1 MTADFQRDGSPAA
14 RVEGLGSF
22 KAPSATCWWGW
33 VEEEA
38 AGGGSS
44 TCGGAAVQRSLTARE
59 FWWRIGDE
67 ERLVSYARARCS

>member
-1 MTADFQRDGSPAA
+1 MTGRFRWLWSSAA
-14 RVEGLGSF
+14 RVEEPWSF
-22 KAPSATCWWGW
+22 RAPSATFWWVW

-44 TCGGAAVQRSLTARE
+44 TCGGAAVRRSSTTRG

-67 ERLVSYARARCS
+67 ERLVSCARARWS